1 MNTLTETVQKLNL
14 RLEKFKENLQDEI
27 QKQGEEVFKRIDEV
41 DATVIANDEKAQNKY
56 DRLEKALDS
65 EVAKL
70 REYFEERLENDL
82 KQLHNIVTNSTQQ
95 AQE

>member
-41 DATVIANDEKAQNKY
+41 DATVIANDEKSQNKY

-65 EVAKL
+65 DVAKL

-82 KQLHNIVTNSTQQ
+82 KQLQNIVTNST
-95 AQE
+95 